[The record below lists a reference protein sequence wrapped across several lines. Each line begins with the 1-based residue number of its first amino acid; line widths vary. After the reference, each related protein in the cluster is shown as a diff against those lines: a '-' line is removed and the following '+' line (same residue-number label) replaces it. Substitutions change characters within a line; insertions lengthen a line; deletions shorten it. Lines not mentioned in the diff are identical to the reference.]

1 MPGCCGITGLRM
13 VRVGNTTVGLTGVN
27 AILEALYI
35 EGWSPDD
42 EGLSENIVERLRQ
55 AGNYIT
61 KNEEGTYG
69 AALRDL
75 FREFY
80 EVNSVG
86 AAKSG

>member
-1 MPGCCGITGLRM
+1 MPGCCGVTGLRM
-13 VRVGNTTVGLTGVN
+13 IRVGDNVVGLTGVN

-42 EGLSENIVERLRQ
+42 EVLAKSIVTRLRE

-61 KNEEGTYG
+61 PREEGNYG
-69 AALRDL
+69 EALRRL

-80 EVNSVG
+80 EANTEKG
-86 AAKSG
+86 